1 MHQTTRKDLVWWKS
15 VAWKKMSTFFRNRL
29 LHHMHSTKIL
39 NYIVIWNCRILSL
52 TLHVISYSPLLY
64 NRLTILRIYVIFELF
79 FSIFTYLFFSPLW
92 TPMILMLYMDISI
105 LIFFFYW
112 KHALKFSEGLENIL
126 DAFFVI
132 I

>member
-1 MHQTTRKDLVWWKS
+1 MEL
-15 VAWKKMSTFFRNRL
+15 
-29 LHHMHSTKIL
+29 
-39 NYIVIWNCRILSL
+39 
-52 TLHVISYSPLLY
+52 SYSLSYSTRYILFSFTLQPSY
-64 NRLTILRIYVIFELF
+64 NSEDIYVIFELF